1 MARRTKEEAEQTRKD
16 ILQAAL
22 DMFCEKGYTRTTLD
36 DIAKSIG
43 LSKST
48 IQRYEKGTISRIKL
62 PVIESIARVLNVDPN
77 WLIGNTDI
85 PGTSSTSCSSSSEW
99 ILTYNEQALIRDYRD
114 ASPEIREAAASMLK
128 RSADR
133 SREDRQRSS

>member
-1 MARRTKEEAEQTRKD
+1 MFSNYDIGNRISSARDQRG
-16 ILQAAL
+16 L
-22 DMFCEKGYTRTTLD
+22 TLD

-43 LSKST
+43 VSKST

-85 PGTSSTSCSSSSEW
+85 PGISSTSCSSSSEW

-128 RSADR
+128 RSAER
-133 SREDRQRSS
+133 SREEKQRSS